1 MGLSV
6 ILGAGLTRILNK
18 TGFPE
23 QPIMVGITL
32 ILADTIILVLLT
44 AGNEGIDETGVELKY
59 GTPIKVPV

>member
-1 MGLSV
+1 
-6 ILGAGLTRILNK
+6 
-18 TGFPE
+18 
-23 QPIMVGITL
+23 MVGITL